1 MVYDNLSYPPR
12 FIMWISVVIM
22 LISGEGVW
30 ITLYDNMSAPYPFG
44 MGYRA
49 PSPCHSV
56 VSGLAPCHNVSFT
69 PLIVCVT
76 LKKILPFF

>member
-1 MVYDNLSYPPR
+1 MVYDNLSVSPSEVSVDNL
-12 FIMWISVVIM
+12 WISR
-22 LISGEGVW
+22 EGVL